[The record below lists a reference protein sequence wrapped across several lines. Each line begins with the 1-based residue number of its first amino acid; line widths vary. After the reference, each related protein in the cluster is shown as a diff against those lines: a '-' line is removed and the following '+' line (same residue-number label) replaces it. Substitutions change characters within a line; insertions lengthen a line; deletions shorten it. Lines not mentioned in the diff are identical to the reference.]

1 MQAKDQLGYTH
12 GPTGP
17 RSFRGIG
24 QVGMSQVPASR
35 KLQPIPAC
43 TPRWG
48 RFRGPQVVSLDQ
60 GTPPTL
66 LLGPLPSTCQ
76 VIPPATRLRV
86 QDRRCLMSPAPGREV
101 APMPE
106 EGEPTQRRQ
115 MVRTTMSCPGSRA
128 RRHSRPSWRPSA
140 CGLRPWIE
148 AGRGCCWADTPPPPA
163 HVLTARGLVQTTRP
177 LRVGVAVGA
186 PSSWGQAGD
195 LAAGGSASKAQ
206 IPRLPR
212 LRPLGSAGAG
222 GAGEGSLKSPA
233 ALPAGSQNT
242 GSAKPPSQRC
252 LRLGPRDQGLRAGA
266 LHSRPDMGP
275 MRPGGPRLW
284 PHQCWHASPDGSP

>member
-17 RSFRGIG
+17 HSFRGIG
-24 QVGMSQVPASR
+24 RVGKSEVPASR
-35 KLQPIPAC
+35 KLQPVPAC

-76 VIPPATRLRV
+76 VTPPATRLCV
-86 QDRRCLMSPAPGREV
+86 QDRRCLMSPAPGRDV

-115 MVRTTMSCPGSRA
+115 TVRTTMSCPGSRA
-128 RRHSRPSWRPSA
+128 GPHPGGPSA
-140 CGLRPWIE
+140 CGLCPWIE
-148 AGRGCCWADTPPPPA
+148 AGRGRCWVDTPPLPA

-177 LRVGVAVGA
+177 LRVGVVVGA
-186 PSSWGQAGD
+186 PSSRGQTGD

-206 IPRLPR
+206 IPRLPG
-212 LRPLGSAGAG
+212 LRPPGSAGAG

-242 GSAKPPSQRC
+242 GSAKPPSQRW

-266 LHSRPDMGP
+266 LHTRPDMGP
-275 MRPGGPRLW
+275 TRPGGPRL
-284 PHQCWHASPDGSP
+284 